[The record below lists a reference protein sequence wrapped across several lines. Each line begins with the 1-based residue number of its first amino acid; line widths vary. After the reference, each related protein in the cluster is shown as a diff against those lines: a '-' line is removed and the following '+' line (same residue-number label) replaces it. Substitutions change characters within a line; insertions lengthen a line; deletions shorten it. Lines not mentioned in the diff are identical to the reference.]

1 GSAMIT
7 ASNSYNVAMTNSA
20 IATLSS
26 AVSLAGA
33 SSSVGL
39 VVNSSSSNPLIL
51 SGTNTYTGTTTIT
64 NGSLQLGSANAITG
78 AIVFGSTNA
87 TLDLGGYAI

>member
-1 GSAMIT
+1 SNSNSVLTLTSALGFTGSAGLIKEGT
-7 ASNSYNVAMTNSA
+7 G
-20 IATLSS
+20 TL
-26 AVSLAGA
+26 VLGA
-33 SSSVGL
+33 A
-39 VVNSSSSNPLIL
+39 
-51 SGTNTYTGTTTIT
+51 NTYTGTTTIT